1 MYSFSPPIKTLAFV
15 SVCLL
20 VATAAALSQR
30 TRPPEPRRR
39 EEEVVE
45 CVAFRNA
52 TAAGFVDISVSVHR
66 ESAGSFC
73 ARTGGR
79 DQASCGFDDDE
90 VWFWLRSYDAGHYY
104 FCAPEEADD
113 VGLSPMLRPLFIRCA
128 SGAEF
133 VWGEYPHEGIVTLS
147 DGSYSVEISLSQGR
161 PKSMRYSLDGTPSL
175 ALDFLEHQACAGHD
189 FPKTLRLTIEGV
201 SPVEIK
207 MGEVEVNPPEWPV
220 ARPPQR
226 SSGVRLQP

>member
-1 MYSFSPPIKTLAFV
+1 MSSFSPPIKTLAFV

-20 VATAAALSQR
+20 VATAVVLSQKAH
-30 TRPPEPRRR
+30 PPEPPRR
-39 EEEVVE
+39 EEEVVK

-52 TAAGFVDISVSVHR
+52 TAAGFVDISMAVHR
-66 ESAGSFC
+66 ESGGSFS
-73 ARTGGR
+73 ARAGGR

-90 VWFWLRSYDAGHYY
+90 VWFWMRSYDVGHYY

-113 VGLSPMLRPLFIRCA
+113 VGLSPMLRPLFMRCA
-128 SGAEF
+128 SGVEF
-133 VWGEYPHEGIVTLS
+133 LWGEYPYEGIATLS
-147 DGSYSVEISLSQGR
+147 DGSYSVEISLSQGK
-161 PKSMRYSLDGTPSL
+161 PKSMRYFLDGAPSL
-175 ALDFLEHQACAGHD
+175 TLDFLEHQACEGHN

-207 MGEVEVNPPEWPV
+207 MGEAEVNAPEWPV
-220 ARPPQR
+220 SRPPKR